1 MTNDSTRDVTDATFA
16 KEVVEES
23 KRRPV
28 VVDLWASWCAPCRV
42 LGPVLEKLAEEKG
55 GAFLLARVDVD
66 ANPVVAGEL
75 GVMSIPAVKMF
86 VDGELVDG
94 FTGTLPEEV
103 VREWLEAILPTP
115 ADGFAGEAEAA
126 EGRGDLAGAE
136 AGYRRALQSDPENRA
151 ARLGLGRLLSGRGE
165 HEEARELAS
174 ALLPDPKAERI
185 IAGIRVQEWGS
196 LEEAGALPS
205 AKRLAAQGSWRDALE
220 RMLGLV
226 QDDPRA
232 REAMLDV
239 LAVLGDG
246 DELTREYRPRL
257 ASALF

>member
-1 MTNDSTRDVTDATFA
+1 MTNDSMRDVTDATFA

-42 LGPVLEKLAEEKG
+42 LGPVLEKFAEEKA
-55 GAFLLARVDVD
+55 GALLLARVDVD
-66 ANPVVAGEL
+66 ANPVIAGEL
-75 GVMSIPAVKMF
+75 GVMSIPDVKMF

-94 FTGTLPEEV
+94 FTGALPEEA
-103 VREWLEAILPTP
+103 VREWLEAFLPTP
-115 ADGFAGEAEAA
+115 ADGLAGEAEAA

-136 AGYRRALQSDPENRA
+136 AGYRGALQSDPQNRA
-151 ARLGLGRLLSGRGE
+151 ALLGLGRVLFRRGE
-165 HEEARELAS
+165 YEEAREMAS
-174 ALLPDPKAERI
+174 VLLPDPDAERI

-205 AKRLAAQGSWRDALE
+205 AKRRAAHGSWRDALE
-220 RMLGLV
+220 SMLGLV
-226 QDDPRA
+226 RDDPGA
-232 REAMLDV
+232 RGAMLDV
-239 LAVLGDG
+239 FAVLGDG